1 MQDRGP
7 AAYVAEFVGTFIL
20 VFSITAAVSGA
31 LVPGAGPAGITVV
44 ALVHGFALF
53 LLVQTL
59 AIVSGAHFN
68 PAVTV
73 ALTALRQIKPSDAAI
88 YIVVQVLGAI
98 AAALVVKVLFGSG
111 GNADAVNYGA
121 PAVSDVLHGSTGRG
135 MLGEFI
141 GTFFLLFAIVGVA
154 VNPRADKTWAALVI
168 GLTLSLGVLIFGG
181 LTGASLNPA
190 RGFGPSLVSGEFDGF
205 GKFLLVYVLAP
216 ILGGLGAAAAYFNLV
231 MAPGKKEPGG
241 IEPVG

>member
-1 MQDRGP
+1 MQERGV
-7 AAYVAEFVGTFIL
+7 AAYIAEFVGTFIL
-20 VFSITAAVSGA
+20 VFAITAAVSGA
-31 LVPGAGPAGITVV
+31 LTPGAGAAGLTVV

-53 LLVQTL
+53 LLIQTL
-59 AIVSGAHFN
+59 AVASGAHFN

-73 ALTALRQIKPSDAAI
+73 ALTAMRQIKPSDAAI
-88 YIVVQVLGAI
+88 YILVQVLGAI
-98 AAALVVKVLFGSG
+98 AAALVVKLLFGSG
-111 GNADAVNYGA
+111 GNANAVHYGA

-154 VNPRADKTWAALVI
+154 VNPKGDKTWAALVI
-168 GLTLSLGVLIFGG
+168 GLTLALGVLLFGG

-190 RGFGPSLVSGEFDGF
+190 RGFGPALVSGEFDGF
-205 GKFLLVYVLAP
+205 GKFLLVYVVAP
-216 ILGGLGAAAAYFNLV
+216 ILGALAAAVTYFNV
-231 MAPGKKEPGG
+231 FMAPGKREPGG